1 MRLIHV
7 IAAATV
13 SAFVGFSSQ
22 AAVVIQPTAVMAT
35 SEFTFGPMPASNL
48 INASEFNPGDVALI
62 ANGASVPGTWP
73 MAQPTR
79 PGGSYGSGFP
89 GFGNETS
96 TLPKVVFDLGAF
108 YDITSIALWNGQ
120 ETAGYWTAVEDVNA
134 YAVSSYGLTV
144 PGSGANALLFNI
156 SPNVNAANG
165 PQIRALTLTNTRY
178 ILLDVISGQDPG
190 IIGLAGSGHAEFL
203 EVRFVGDLTVIPEP
217 TSLALIGASGLLAL
231 RRRRA

>member
-1 MRLIHV
+1 MLRV
-7 IAAATV
+7 FAAASV
-13 SAFVGFSSQ
+13 VAFVGLSAQ
-22 AAVVIQPTAVMAT
+22 AAVVIQPVAVMAT

-48 INASEFNPGDVALI
+48 INASEFSPGDVPLI

-89 GFGNETS
+89 GFGNESS

-108 YDITSIALWNGQ
+108 YDITNIALWNGQ

-156 SPNVNAANG
+156 SPNVNAANS

-190 IIGLAGSGHAEFL
+190 VIGLAGSGHAEFL
-203 EVRFVGDLTVIPEP
+203 EVRFTGSVVPEP